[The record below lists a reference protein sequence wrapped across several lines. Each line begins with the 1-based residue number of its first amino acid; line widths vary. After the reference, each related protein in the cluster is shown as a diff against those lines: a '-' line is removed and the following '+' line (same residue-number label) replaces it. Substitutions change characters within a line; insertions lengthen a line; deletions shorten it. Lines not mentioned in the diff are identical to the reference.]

1 MPATATDPNAPTVP
15 ITFRASESQVA
26 RLLAALPTFR
36 KATGEGITVS
46 GLIRKCVDL
55 QLDEVVK

>member
-1 MPATATDPNAPTVP
+1 MPTATDAPTVP
-15 ITFRASESQVA
+15 ITFRASEAQVA
-26 RLLAALPTFR
+26 RILAALPTFR

-55 QLDEVVK
+55 QLAEVVK